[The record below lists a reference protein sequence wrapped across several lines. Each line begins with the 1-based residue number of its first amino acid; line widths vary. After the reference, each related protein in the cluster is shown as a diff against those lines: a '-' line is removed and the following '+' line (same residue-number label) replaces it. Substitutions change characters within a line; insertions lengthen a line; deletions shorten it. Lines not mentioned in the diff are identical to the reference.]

1 MWGQIIGAVAG
12 GLLANK
18 GAKADRAAQ
27 ERMNAQNNQ
36 YLNAAMPYIKD
47 QLGSVSDMYKGMM
60 DKGPYT
66 GAYYAGPNDMQT
78 AANNAMYGMGMNNMT
93 YGQNLMN
100 QAGGF
105 AGNASSLFDQYS
117 SMADR
122 PDMMSKATDYATDN
136 MNPIV
141 EAMMRDDKRAL
152 TEQTLP
158 GINRAASAS
167 GNPNSSRAGVADALA
182 NRAFDD
188 RKADVSTD
196 VFNSLRNASLTQSNN
211 EFNQSMNAL
220 RGAGAANTTLGNAF
234 TTGTNLATAGGNM
247 ALGAGGN
254 QNTWDQGQIN
264 ADRDNYDYLN
274 NYGYNLGKDYMGF
287 LTGNNVTGNYQMNSV
302 SPGAATLGGAMSGFG
317 FGNQLANSGAYI
329 PGNSSFFD
337 PLFGGSGLGIQG
349 GFHSPGAAPL

>member
-1 MWGQIIGAVAG
+1 MAWVVIGSAVVG
-12 GLLANK
+12 GIAANSA
-18 GAKADRAAQ
+18 AKKNAAAIDRAN
-27 ERMNAQNNQ
+27 EQNNQ
-36 YLNAAMPYIKD
+36 YINAAMPYIED
-47 QLGSVSDMYKGMM
+47 QLGNVSGFYNDMME
-60 DKGPYT
+60 KGPYT

-122 PDMMSKATDYATDN
+122 PDMMSKATDYATNN

-141 EAMMRDDKRAL
+141 DAMMRDSTRQL
-152 TEQTLP
+152 NEQTLP
-158 GINRAASAS
+158 GINKAASGS
-167 GNPNSSRAGVADALA
+167 GNTNSSRAGVADALA
-182 NRAFDD
+182 NRAYDD
-188 RKADVSTD
+188 RMADVRSD

-220 RGAGAANTTLGNAF
+220 RGAGAANSTLGNAF
-234 TTGTNLATAGGNM
+234 TTGANVATSGGNM
-247 ALGAGGN
+247 ALGAGNN

-264 ADRDNYDYLN
+264 ADRGNYDYLN

-287 LTGNNVTGNYQMNSV
+287 LTGNNVTGNYQTNMVNPNQSF
-302 SPGAATLGGAMSGFG
+302 LGGALAGAG
-317 FGNQLANSGAYI
+317 AANQLGFSIN
-329 PGNSSFFD
+329 GNSSIFD
-337 PLFGGSGLGIQG
+337 PLFGGAGLGIQG

>member
-1 MWGQIIGAVAG
+1 MVWQLLGAVAG
-12 GLLANK
+12 GMMANSA
-18 GAKADRAAQ
+18 AKKQAAAIDRA
-27 ERMNAQNNQ
+27 NAQNNQ

-47 QLGSVSDMYKGMM
+47 QLSSVSDMYKGMM
-60 DKGPYT
+60 EKGPYT

-78 AANNAMYGMGMNNMT
+78 DGNNALYGFGMGNLGL
-93 YGQNLMN
+93 GQNLMN

-105 AGNASSLFDQYS
+105 ANNASSLFDQYS

-122 PDMMSKATDYATDN
+122 PDMMSKATGYATEN

-141 EAMMRDDKRAL
+141 EAMLRDDKRQL
-152 TEQTLP
+152 KEQTLP
-158 GINRAASAS
+158 GINLAASAS

-211 EFNQSMNAL
+211 EFNQSINAL

-234 TTGTNLATAGGNM
+234 TTGSNLATAGGNM

-254 QNTWDQGQIN
+254 QNTWDQGKIN

-287 LTGNNVTGNYQMNSV
+287 LTGNNIKGDYAVNKVDPTMSGLQ
-302 SPGAATLGGAMSGFG
+302 GAIQGFG
-317 FGNQLANSGAYI
+317 FGNNMMNQFIGPMQGPQM
-329 PGNSSFFD
+329 PG
-337 PLFGGSGLGIQG
+337 GG
-349 GFHSPGAAPL
+349 GFFGF

>member
-27 ERMNAQNNQ
+27 ERMNEQNNQ

-47 QLGSVSDMYKGMM
+47 QLGSVSDMYKSMM
-60 DKGPYT
+60 EKGPYT

-78 AANNAMYGMGMNNMT
+78 DANNALYGFGMGNLGL
-93 YGQNLMN
+93 GQNLMN

-105 AGNASSLFDQYS
+105 ANNASSLFDQYS

-122 PDMMSKATDYATDN
+122 PDMMSKATDYATEN

-141 EAMMRDDKRAL
+141 QAMMRDDKRQL

-158 GINRAASAS
+158 GINRSASAS

-188 RKADVSTD
+188 RLADVKSD
-196 VFNSLRNASLTQSNN
+196 VFNSLRDSSLTQSNN
-211 EFNQSMNAL
+211 EFNQAMNAL
-220 RGAGAANTTLGNAF
+220 RGAGAANNTLGNAF

-247 ALGAGGN
+247 ALGAGNN
-254 QNTWDQGQIN
+254 QNTWDQGQID
-264 ADRDNYDYLN
+264 ADRANYDYLN

-287 LTGNNVTGNYQMNSV
+287 LTGNNVTGNYEANKVNPMMETLA
-302 SPGAATLGGAMSGFG
+302 GAKAGFG
-317 FGNQLANSGAYI
+317 FGGQYGPQI
-329 PGNSSFFD
+329 GNF
-337 PLFGGSGLGIQG
+337 IG
-349 GFHSPGAAPL
+349 GFFK

>member
-1 MWGQIIGAVAG
+1 MAWVVIGSAVVG
-12 GLLANK
+12 GIAANSA
-18 GAKADRAAQ
+18 AKKNAAAIDRAN
-27 ERMNAQNNQ
+27 EQNNQ
-36 YLNAAMPYIKD
+36 YINAAMPYIKD

-60 DKGPYT
+60 EKGPYT

-105 AGNASSLFDQYS
+105 ANNASSLFDQYS

-122 PDMMSKATDYATDN
+122 PDMMSKATDYATEN

-141 EAMMRDDKRAL
+141 QAMMRDSTRQL
-152 TEQTLP
+152 NEQTLP
-158 GINRAASAS
+158 GINRAASGA
-167 GNPNSSRAGVADALA
+167 GNVNSSRAGVADALA
-182 NRAFDD
+182 NRAYDD

-254 QNTWDQGQIN
+254 QNTWDQGQID
-264 ADRDNYDYLN
+264 ADRANYDYLN

-287 LTGNNVTGNYQMNSV
+287 LTGNNVQGNYQMNPV
-302 SPGAATLGGAMSGFG
+302 SPGAATLGGAMSGLG
-317 FGNQLANSGAYI
+317 FGMNYGPQISNAFKNVFVGQQQGPMQ
-329 PGNSSFFD
+329 PGMSW
-337 PLFGGSGLGIQG
+337 GG
-349 GFHSPGAAPL
+349 

>member
-1 MWGQIIGAVAG
+1 MWGAIIGGAL
-12 GLLANK
+12 GLMGANK
-18 GAKADRAAQ
+18 QAKAIDNA
-27 ERMNAQNNQ
+27 NAQNNQ
-36 YLNAAMPYIKD
+36 YLNAAMPYIQD
-47 QLGSVSDMYKGMM
+47 QLGNVSGFYNEMM
-60 DKGPYT
+60 EKGPYQ
-66 GAYYAGPNDMQT
+66 GSYYAGPNTMQT
-78 AANNAMYGMGMNNMT
+78 NANNAMYGMGMNNMT

-105 AGNASSLFDQYS
+105 ANNASSLFDQYS

-122 PDMMSKATDYATDN
+122 PDMMSKATDYATEN

-141 EAMMRDDKRAL
+141 QAMMRDDKRTL

-182 NRAFDD
+182 NRAYDD
-188 RKADVSTD
+188 RLADVKSD
-196 VFNSLRNASLTQSNN
+196 VFNSLRDASLTQSNN
-211 EFNQSMNAL
+211 EFNQSINAL

-254 QNTWDQGQIN
+254 QNTWDQGQID
-264 ADRDNYDYLN
+264 ADRQNYDYLN

-287 LTGNNVTGNYQMNSV
+287 LTGNNVQGNYQMNPV
-302 SPGAATLGGAMSGFG
+302 SPGAATIGGAMSGLG
-317 FGNQLANSGAYI
+317 FGMNYGPQISNAFKNVFVGQQQGPMQ
-329 PGNSSFFD
+329 PGMTW
-337 PLFGGSGLGIQG
+337 GG
-349 GFHSPGAAPL
+349 